1 MNDVMNQELDSVIRQ
16 VQEGHTQAYAFIVRN
31 FQNQIFAYCWRLL
44 GNRQEAE
51 DAVQDILVKAFENIH
66 MYKPKVSFSSW
77 LYKVAYHHC
86 LNLIRRKK
94 LQQRFTFGLLQKDL
108 TSRSAAHEVESRLF
122 SEPLSKAL
130 AKLTIEERNLL
141 VLRIFQEKPFA
152 EIAEILDKNEETVKK
167 KFARTKM
174 KLKGMMIAWEEENQ
188 CVSYKHLMKTKV

>member
-16 VQEGHTQAYAFIVRN
+16 VQEGNTQAYAFIVRN

-108 TSRSAAHEVESRLF
+108 TSRSAAQEVESRLF

-130 AKLTIEERNLL
+130 AKLTLEERNLL

-152 EIAEILDKNEETVKK
+152 EIAEILDKKEENVKK
-167 KFARTKM
+167 KFARTKI

>member
-1 MNDVMNQELDSVIRQ
+1 MNQELDSVIRQ
-16 VQEGHTQAYAFIVRN
+16 VQEGNTQAYAFIVRN

-108 TSRSAAHEVESRLF
+108 TSRSAAQEVESRLF

-130 AKLTIEERNLL
+130 AKLTLEERNLL

-152 EIAEILDKNEETVKK
+152 EIAEILDKKEENVKK
-167 KFARTKM
+167 KFARTKI